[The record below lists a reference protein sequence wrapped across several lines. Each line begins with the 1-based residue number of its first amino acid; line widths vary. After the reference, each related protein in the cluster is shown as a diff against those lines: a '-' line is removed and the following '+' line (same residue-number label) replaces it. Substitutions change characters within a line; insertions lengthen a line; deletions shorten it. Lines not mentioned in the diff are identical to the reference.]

1 MRSSLSPEAARR
13 LLFSPPPRN
22 GPLHLYL
29 RVGNDL
35 VTTRPYAFGPWSRL
49 PTRGIRSSQA
59 ERVDASG
66 SASLPRRW
74 SCSSLSFNFSR
85 EDGGAELEQFLPR
98 DISSRFPSL
107 SSATLAARASPRAC
121 SQICSALQRAFVV
134 PSPDADAPHLL
145 PVSGLLVIS
154 ASSWATTN
162 HTNLQ
167 LVRTLSGYGA
177 RVCPRSVHSVFPSGT
192 GRRFRLRISP
202 KMVELLP
209 PSSTSFS

>member
-1 MRSSLSPEAARR
+1 MSVCSREICDTSTYPPSPSGNPRRPSTKPPMRSSLSPESARL
-13 LLFSPPPRN
+13 LLFSPPPRK

-85 EDGGAELEQFLPR
+85 KDGGAELEQFLPR
-98 DISSRFPSL
+98 DISSRIPPFHPPL
-107 SSATLAARASPRAC
+107 WQHAHLHVQPNLPRPPTRFRC
-121 SQICSALQRAFVV
+121 PRLKRRT
-134 PSPDADAPHLL
+134 PHL
-145 PVSGLLVIS
+145 PS
-154 ASSWATTN
+154 
-162 HTNLQ
+162 
-167 LVRTLSGYGA
+167 
-177 RVCPRSVHSVFPSGT
+177 FP
-192 GRRFRLRISP
+192 
-202 KMVELLP
+202 
-209 PSSTSFS
+209 

>member
-35 VTTRPYAFGPWSRL
+35 APTRPYALGPWSRL

-98 DISSRFPSL
+98 DISSRSPL
-107 SSATLAARASPRAC
+107 SSATLAARASPRAAK
-121 SQICSALQRAFVV
+121 SSAPSNALPL
-134 PSPDADAPHLL
+134 PSPEAVDSSSPFL
-145 PVSGLLVIS
+145 PVTGLLISTIRSSQAERVDASGS
-154 ASSWATTN
+154 AS
-162 HTNLQ
+162 L
-167 LVRTLSGYGA
+167 
-177 RVCPRSVHSVFPSGT
+177 PRWWSCS
-192 GRRFRLRISP
+192 SP
-202 KMVELLP
+202 AQRHL
-209 PSSTSFS
+209 